1 MNELLLNLVRGLRK
15 LDNAIVANVLLALS
29 IAFGLPH
36 EEAIESL
43 HFT

>member
-15 LDNAIVANVLLALS
+15 LDNAIVANVLLALG

-43 HFT
+43 DFT

>member
-1 MNELLLNLVRGLRK
+1 MNELVLNLGRGLRK
-15 LDNAIVANVLLALS
+15 IDNAIVANVLLALG

>member
-1 MNELLLNLVRGLRK
+1 MNELVLNLGRGVRK
-15 LDNAIVANVLLALS
+15 LGNAIIAIVLLALG